1 MYTAWTKEWFTS
13 WGGWSQTAPGLW
25 ILYSGVIVGYRLL
38 FVINT
43 AGHCGHQAVPRD
55 CRGVTM
61 CFWEKLC
68 SLPGGWWSLG
78 HPGPSVRSL
87 SALSSLSSLSQFA
100 VQIVTFSLYVL
111 VWKNS
116 GKYWLYWT
124 TRTMFKGMDDSCSLL
139 PVISWHA
146 LLRMHSLLLSQY
158 TGIALWL
165 GGLRVRCHQAAD
177 LVLCVTT
184 QLFVMCG
191 SLKN

>member
-1 MYTAWTKEWFTS
+1 MDKGMIHVLSGMEPDSTWVMDFIFRSHS
-13 WGGWSQTAPGLW
+13 WLQTAFCNQHSRALRPPGCPKNW
-25 ILYSGVIVGYRLL
+25 
-38 FVINT
+38 
-43 AGHCGHQAVPRD
+43 A

-124 TRTMFKGMDDSCSLL
+124 TRTMFKGMDDLCSLL